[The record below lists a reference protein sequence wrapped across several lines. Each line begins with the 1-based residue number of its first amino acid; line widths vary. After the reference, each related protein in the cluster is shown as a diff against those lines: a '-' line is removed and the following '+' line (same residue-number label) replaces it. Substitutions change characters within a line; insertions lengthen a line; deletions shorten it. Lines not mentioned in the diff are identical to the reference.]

1 MSAPETV
8 EQYLDP
14 VSTADA
20 LAKSCYWSDW
30 TALRP
35 FLMASVQRLSAS
47 SLLRHLPTE
56 LLQRIAQ
63 LAYCPRLRPKLTGF
77 DEPWFLSA
85 DESTA
90 FLSTTFDHGFSI
102 TDQVLQMP
110 PGSGI
115 QYLEIELIP
124 WLGTQLSICSVVIEF
139 ATDEN
144 GADDV
149 VLVYG
154 YHVADWTFTWSGLNT
169 FGLLLNLDAGT
180 VRLSC
185 NGVRGPEKELG
196 GQWQKGVAITLGDNL
211 PDTQFYPE
219 HDDEGVLPDDKSG
232 GRAYS
237 SKLAFSVPEAIPAF
251 LSAGGFA
258 VDLAEY
264 DCRNAGCSYCADQ
277 EAVAAA
283 EQDAEAE
290 ANA

>member
-1 MSAPETV
+1 MSP
-8 EQYLDP
+8 
-14 VSTADA
+14 
-20 LAKSCYWSDW
+20 
-30 TALRP
+30 LRS
-35 FLMASVQRLSAS
+35 FRRL
-47 SLLRHLPTE
+47 
-56 LLQRIAQ
+56 
-63 LAYCPRLRPKLTGF
+63 
-77 DEPWFLSA
+77 
-85 DESTA
+85 
-90 FLSTTFDHGFSI
+90 SI
-102 TDQVLQMP
+102 TDFRSRIRSSKCHP
-110 PGSGI
+110 ARASS
-115 QYLEIELIP
+115 
-124 WLGTQLSICSVVIEF
+124 TSRLSSYRGWARSYQF
-139 ATDEN
+139 ARLSSNSQTDEN